1 MAVFEF
7 KDARQLE
14 DLKAELEMPS
24 QEEIEEMRAEIRNL
38 QRRVHELEKRME
50 KTR

>member
-14 DLKAELEMPS
+14 DLKARLEMPS
-24 QEEIEEMRAEIRNL
+24 QDEMEEMRCEIRNL
-38 QRRVHELEKRME
+38 QRRVHELEE
-50 KTR
+50 KVRVLK